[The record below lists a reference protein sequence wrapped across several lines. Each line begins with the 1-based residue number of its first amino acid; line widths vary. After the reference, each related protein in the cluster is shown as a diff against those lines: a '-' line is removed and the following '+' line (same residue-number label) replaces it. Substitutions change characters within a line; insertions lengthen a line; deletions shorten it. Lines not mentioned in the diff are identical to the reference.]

1 MSQQLKSASTL
12 QSLPVK
18 STVVQWLP
26 SSDLRQLSVVSKSL
40 SQAPKRQLRLRRQQ
54 QYRQISSTLGDELSK
69 LNISTNLAPEI
80 YNTPMLPITLFTSVS
95 DARNKLFPEW
105 KFKKDRLVYSKR
117 FNKLIWLLSG
127 KPFILHNR
135 YLLQIRQKIRSK

>member
-1 MSQQLKSASTL
+1 MSQQLKSVSTL

-26 SSDLRQLSVVSKSL
+26 SSDLRQLSVVSKTL

-54 QYRQISSTLGDELSK
+54 EYRQISSTLGDELSK

-80 YNTPMLPITLFTSVS
+80 YNTPMLPIALFTSVS
-95 DARNKLFPEW
+95 DARKKLFPAW

-127 KPFILHNR
+127 KLFNLHNR
-135 YLLQIRQKIRSK
+135 YLLQIRQKISK